1 MLAVFLALTHFLL
14 FPPRMALSD
23 TAETTESAQG
33 ARGGQRVPSEGG
45 RGVRMDCRGVS
56 ERVLVMGGLTRRA
69 PYLEEKLSW

>member
-1 MLAVFLALTHFLL
+1 
-14 FPPRMALSD
+14 MALSD

-33 ARGGQRVPSEGG
+33 ARGGQLVPSEGG

-56 ERVLVMGGLTRRA
+56 ERVLVMGGLTRRVRRT